1 MLGFDAL
8 EVEDVASARTLD
20 FCDSFFCG
28 SANSELDDLEV
39 PAVELTEEELAECD
53 RLVSL
58 GLLPF

>member
-28 SANSELDDLEV
+28 SANPELDLEV